1 MANINVWNGSSTF
14 SAGQTPFGFYDNDTQ
29 FAAEADKVAL
39 FCATRLG
46 YPVMDVELSSGSL
59 YACFEEATTVYGN
72 EVYNFKIRENFINVE
87 GTSNATSLNNS
98 VVAGSLQRVIELSQ
112 DYGTE
117 AEVGGKVTKEQAML
131 DVTASVQDY
140 DLNQWAIDKGIT
152 GGIEVRR
159 IFYEAPPAILRYF
172 DPYAGTGTGIQSLM
186 DAFDFG
192 SYSPGINFLMMPA
205 SFDLL
210 KVQAI
215 EFNDQIRRS
224 AYSFELVNNQLK
236 IFPVPKERTSIRFE
250 YYKIDDKLSS
260 TTDSS
265 GSGIVTNVS
274 NVPYNNPVYTEL
286 NSVARQWIFSYTL
299 ALARELLGYIR
310 GKYST
315 VPVPGSE
322 ATLNAND
329 LLTDARSEKATLIE
343 ALRGQL
349 LETTRRAQLEKQ
361 AAEGESMNKILNDV
375 PYKIYIG

>member
-72 EVYNFKIRENFINVE
+72 EVYNFKIREHFINVE

-236 IFPVPKERTSIRFE
+236 IFPVPKERTSVRFE

>member
-14 SAGQTPFGFYDNDTQ
+14 SAGQTPFGFYDNDAQ

-46 YPVMDVELSSGSL
+46 YPVMDVELASGSL

-72 EVYNFKIRENFINVE
+72 EVYNFKIREHFINVE
-87 GTSNATSLNNS
+87 GTSTATSLNNS
-98 VVAGSLQRVIELSQ
+98 VVAGSLQRIIELSQ

-117 AEVGGKVTKEQAML
+117 AEVGGKVTKKQAML
-131 DVTASVQDY
+131 NVTASVQDY
-140 DLNQWAIDKGIT
+140 DLNQWAVDQGIT
-152 GGIEVRR
+152 GGIEIRR
-159 IFYEAPPAILRYF
+159 VFYEAPPAILRYF

-236 IFPVPKERTSIRFE
+236 IFPVPKERTSVRFE
-250 YYKIDDKLSS
+250 YYEIDEKLSS
-260 TTDSS
+260 TTDAA
-265 GSGIVTNVS
+265 GSGIITNVS

-329 LLTDARSEKATLIE
+329 LLTDARTEKATLIE

>member
-14 SAGQTPFGFYDNDTQ
+14 SAGQTPFGFYDADID
-29 FAAEADKVAL
+29 FVADADKVAT

-72 EVYNFKIRENFINVE
+72 EVYNFKIREHYINVE
-87 GTSNATSLNNS
+87 GTSNSTSLNNS
-98 VVAGSLQRVIELSQ
+98 IVAGSLQRIIELSQ

-117 AEVGGKVTKEQAML
+117 AEVGGKVTKRSAML
-131 DVTASVQDY
+131 PITASVQDY
-140 DLNQWAIDKGIT
+140 DLNQWAIDNDIT
-152 GGIEVRR
+152 GGIEIRR
-159 IFYEAPPAILRYF
+159 VFYEAPPAILRYF

-236 IFPVPKERTSIRFE
+236 IFPVPKERTSLKFE
-250 YYKIDDKLSS
+250 YYLLDDKASV
-260 TTDSS
+260 TDGS
-265 GSGIVTNVS
+265 GSGLVTNVG

-310 GKYST
+310 GKYSQ

-329 LLTDARSEKATLIE
+329 LLTDARAEKDKLIE

-349 LETTRRAQLEKQ
+349 LETTRRSQLEKQ
-361 AAEGESMNKILNDV
+361 AAEGEAMNKILNDV

>member
-14 SAGQTPFGFYDNDTQ
+14 SAGQTPFGFYDNDAQ

-87 GTSNATSLNNS
+87 GTSTANSLNNS

-117 AEVGGKVTKEQAML
+117 AEVGGKVTKKQAML
-131 DVTASVQDY
+131 DVTASVADY
-140 DLNQWAIDKGIT
+140 DLNQWAVDQGIT
-152 GGIEVRR
+152 GGIEIRR
-159 IFYEAPPAILRYF
+159 VFYEAPPAILRYF

-236 IFPVPKERTSIRFE
+236 IFPVPKERTSVRFE
-250 YYKIDDKLSS
+250 YYEIDEKLSA
-260 TTDSS
+260 TTDAS

-329 LLTDARSEKATLIE
+329 LLTDARAEKATLIE

>member
-14 SAGQTPFGFYDNDTQ
+14 SAGQTPFGFYDNDAQ

-87 GTSNATSLNNS
+87 GTSTANSLNNS

-117 AEVGGKVTKEQAML
+117 AEVGGKVTKKQAML
-131 DVTASVQDY
+131 NVTASVQDY
-140 DLNQWAIDKGIT
+140 DLNQWAVDQGIT
-152 GGIEVRR
+152 GGIEIRR
-159 IFYEAPPAILRYF
+159 VFYEAPPAILRYF

-236 IFPVPKERTSIRFE
+236 IFPVPKERTSVRFE
-250 YYKIDDKLSS
+250 YYEIDEKLSS
-260 TTDSS
+260 TTDAA

-329 LLTDARSEKATLIE
+329 LLTDARAEKATLIE

>member
-14 SAGQTPFGFYDNDTQ
+14 SAGQTPFGFYDNDAQ

-46 YPVMDVELSSGSL
+46 YPVMDVELASGSL

-72 EVYNFKIRENFINVE
+72 EVYNFKIREHFINVE
-87 GTSNATSLNNS
+87 GTSTATSLNNS
-98 VVAGSLQRVIELSQ
+98 VVAGSLQRIIELSQ

-117 AEVGGKVTKEQAML
+117 AEVGGKVTKKQAML
-131 DVTASVQDY
+131 NVTASVQDY
-140 DLNQWAIDKGIT
+140 DLNQWAVDQGIT
-152 GGIEVRR
+152 GGIEIRR
-159 IFYEAPPAILRYF
+159 VFYEAPPAILRYF

-236 IFPVPKERTSIRFE
+236 IFPVPKERTSVRFE
-250 YYKIDDKLSS
+250 YYEIDEKLSS
-260 TTDSS
+260 TTDAA
-265 GSGIVTNVS
+265 GSGIITNVS

-329 LLTDARSEKATLIE
+329 LLTDARTEKATLIE

-375 PYKIYIG
+375 PYQIYIG

>member
-14 SAGQTPFGFYDNDTQ
+14 SAGQTPFGFYDADVD
-29 FAAEADKVAL
+29 FVADADKVAT

-72 EVYNFKIRENFINVE
+72 EVYNFKIREHYINVE
-87 GTSNATSLNNS
+87 GTSNSTSLNNS
-98 VVAGSLQRVIELSQ
+98 IVAGSLQRIIELSQ

-117 AEVGGKVTKEQAML
+117 AEVGGKVTKRSAML
-131 DVTASVQDY
+131 PITASVQDY
-140 DLNQWAIDKGIT
+140 DLNQWAIDNDIT
-152 GGIEVRR
+152 GGIEIRR
-159 IFYEAPPAILRYF
+159 VFYEAPPAILRYF

-236 IFPVPKERTSIRFE
+236 VFPVPKERTSLKFE
-250 YYKIDDKLSS
+250 YYLLDDKASV
-260 TTDSS
+260 TDGS
-265 GSGIVTNVS
+265 GSGLVTNVG

-310 GKYST
+310 GKYSQ

-329 LLTDARSEKATLIE
+329 LLTDARAEKDKLIE

-349 LETTRRAQLEKQ
+349 LETTRRSQLEKQ
-361 AAEGESMNKILNDV
+361 AAEGEAMNKILNDV

>member
-14 SAGQTPFGFYDNDTQ
+14 SAGQTPFGFYDADVD
-29 FAAEADKVAL
+29 FVADADKVAT

-72 EVYNFKIRENFINVE
+72 EVYNFKIREHYINVE
-87 GTSNATSLNNS
+87 GTSNSTSLNNS
-98 VVAGSLQRVIELSQ
+98 IVAGSLQRIIELSQ

-117 AEVGGKVTKEQAML
+117 AEVGGKVTKRSAML
-131 DVTASVQDY
+131 PITASVQDY
-140 DLNQWAIDKGIT
+140 DLNQWAIDNDIT
-152 GGIEVRR
+152 GGIEIRR
-159 IFYEAPPAILRYF
+159 VFYEAPPAILRYF

-236 IFPVPKERTSIRFE
+236 IFPVPKERTSLKFE
-250 YYKIDDKLSS
+250 YYLLDDKASV
-260 TTDSS
+260 TDGS
-265 GSGIVTNVS
+265 GSGLVTNVG

-310 GKYST
+310 GKYSQ

-329 LLTDARSEKATLIE
+329 LLTDARAEKDKLIE

-349 LETTRRAQLEKQ
+349 LETTRRSQLEKQ
-361 AAEGESMNKILNDV
+361 AAEGEAMNKILNDV

>member
-14 SAGQTPFGFYDNDTQ
+14 SAGQTPFGFYDNDAQ

-87 GTSNATSLNNS
+87 GTSTANSLNNS
-98 VVAGSLQRVIELSQ
+98 VVAGSLQRIIELSQ

-117 AEVGGKVTKEQAML
+117 AEVGGKVTKKQAML
-131 DVTASVQDY
+131 NVTASVADY
-140 DLNQWAIDKGIT
+140 DLNQWAVDQGIT
-152 GGIEVRR
+152 GGIEIRR
-159 IFYEAPPAILRYF
+159 VFYEAPPAILRYF

-250 YYKIDDKLSS
+250 YYEIDEKLSA
-260 TTDSS
+260 TTDTS

-329 LLTDARSEKATLIE
+329 LLTDARAEKATLIE

>member
-14 SAGQTPFGFYDNDTQ
+14 SAGQTPFGFYDADVD
-29 FAAEADKVAL
+29 FVADADKVAT

-72 EVYNFKIRENFINVE
+72 EVYNFKIREHYINVE
-87 GTSNATSLNNS
+87 GTSNSTSLNNS

-117 AEVGGKVTKEQAML
+117 AEVGGKVTKRSAML
-131 DVTASVQDY
+131 PITASVQDY
-140 DLNQWAIDKGIT
+140 DLNQWAIDNDIT
-152 GGIEVRR
+152 GGIEIRR
-159 IFYEAPPAILRYF
+159 VFYEAPPAILRYF

-236 IFPVPKERTSIRFE
+236 VFPVPKERTSLKFE
-250 YYKIDDKLSS
+250 YYLLDDKASVV
-260 TTDSS
+260 DSS
-265 GSGIVTNVS
+265 GSGLVTNVG
-274 NVPYNNPVYTEL
+274 NVPYNNPVYNEL

-310 GKYST
+310 GKYSQ

-329 LLTDARSEKATLIE
+329 LLTDARAEKDKLIE

-349 LETTRRAQLEKQ
+349 LETTRRSQLEKQ
-361 AAEGESMNKILNDV
+361 AAEGEAMNKILNDV

>member
-14 SAGQTPFGFYDNDTQ
+14 SAGQTPFGFYDADVD
-29 FAAEADKVAL
+29 FVADADKVAT

-72 EVYNFKIRENFINVE
+72 EVYNFKIREHYINVE
-87 GTSNATSLNNS
+87 GTSNSTSLNNS

-117 AEVGGKVTKEQAML
+117 AEVGGKVTKRSAML
-131 DVTASVQDY
+131 PITASVQDY
-140 DLNQWAIDKGIT
+140 DLNQWAIDNDIT
-152 GGIEVRR
+152 GGIEIRR
-159 IFYEAPPAILRYF
+159 VFYEAPPAILRYF

-236 IFPVPKERTSIRFE
+236 IFPVPKERTSLKFE
-250 YYKIDDKLSS
+250 YYLLDDKASVV
-260 TTDSS
+260 DGS
-265 GSGIVTNVS
+265 GSGLVTNVG

-310 GKYST
+310 GKYSQ

-329 LLTDARSEKATLIE
+329 LLTDARAEKDKLIE

-349 LETTRRAQLEKQ
+349 LETTRRSQLEKQ
-361 AAEGESMNKILNDV
+361 AAEGEAMNKILNDV

>member
-72 EVYNFKIRENFINVE
+72 EVYNFKIREHFINVE

-236 IFPVPKERTSIRFE
+236 IFPVPKERTSVRFE

-343 ALRGQL
+343 ALIGQL